1 MIIEGAANKSYGI
14 NVARLAHLPDD
25 LLSRATQILETL
37 EQNKATTGIV
47 EYKVA
52 EKKVEEPEYVK
63 QIKNLDPLAMTPMEA
78 LNFLY
83 ELQKKLK

>member
-1 MIIEGAANKSYGI
+1 MEAN
-14 NVARLAHLPDD
+14 
-25 LLSRATQILETL
+25 LEL
-37 EQNKATTGIV
+37 
-47 EYKVA
+47 YKIFYIVA
-52 EKKVEEPEYVK
+52 EKENITKASEELHISQPAITK

>member
-1 MIIEGAANKSYGI
+1 M
-14 NVARLAHLPDD
+14 
-25 LLSRATQILETL
+25 
-37 EQNKATTGIV
+37 

-52 EKKVEEPEYVK
+52 EKKVEEPQYVK
-63 QIKNLDPLAMTPMEA
+63 DIKNLDPLAMTPMEA